1 MAGLSW
7 LAISLLSPAVDV
19 AMMPTAPAPR
29 SPALERRLR
38 QRRAEARVRLRIL
51 ADSSLLSGHHACAVP
66 LVAAA
71 PRASRAPEPSALLE
85 GLKCALSE
93 AIADVASLRGELASV
108 RAQLLVA
115 VEEIAKLRAER
126 TAAGAEPPS
135 ASAAPPPTVQ
145 SLLELRAENAR
156 LVSVLSQ
163 SAELR
168 LGADATRLET
178 RVLGQFESEFE
189 SFERKV
195 TRLESSRRDSVYTQS
210 AELHLD
216 GAFSAE
222 AAAQLGSQTA
232 QEGEIVIEGYVKD
245 GRGVDI
251 ELGDWEYILSDKVT
265 HDLVAWSLSP
275 AELGWLSSCCQGMR
289 VDVERGRRRRRLAV
303 QRRHGKG

>member
-1 MAGLSW
+1 M
-7 LAISLLSPAVDV
+7 
-19 AMMPTAPAPR
+19 
-29 SPALERRLR
+29 ERRLR

-51 ADSSLLSGHHACAVP
+51 ADSSLLSGHHASAVP

-71 PRASRAPEPSALLE
+71 PRASRAPVPSAVLE
-85 GLKCALSE
+85 GLKCAISE
-93 AIADVASLRGELASV
+93 ATADVASLRGELASV
-108 RAQLLVA
+108 RAQLLIA
-115 VEEIAKLRAER
+115 VEEIAKLRDER

-195 TRLESSRRDSVYTQS
+195 TRLESSRRDSVYSQS
-210 AELHLD
+210 AVLHLD

-245 GRGVDI
+245 GLGVDI
-251 ELGDWEYILSDKVT
+251 ELGDWEYLLSDKVT
-265 HDLVAWSLSP
+265 HDLVARSLSP

-289 VDVERGRRRRRLAV
+289 GDVERGRRRRRLAV

>member
-1 MAGLSW
+1 MAGFSW

-19 AMMPTAPAPR
+19 AMMPNAPAPR

-108 RAQLLVA
+108 RAQLLIA
-115 VEEIAKLRAER
+115 VEEIAKLRDER

-168 LGADATRLET
+168 LAWGL
-178 RVLGQFESEFE
+178 
-189 SFERKV
+189 
-195 TRLESSRRDSVYTQS
+195 TQ
-210 AELHLD
+210 
-216 GAFSAE
+216 
-222 AAAQLGSQTA
+222 
-232 QEGEIVIEGYVKD
+232 
-245 GRGVDI
+245 RGWRPASW
-251 ELGDWEYILSDKVT
+251 G
-265 HDLVAWSLSP
+265 SLSQS
-275 AELGWLSSCCQGMR
+275 LSHSSAR
-289 VDVERGRRRRRLAV
+289 
-303 QRRHGKG
+303 